1 MQYPY
6 AEVEFTSTGT
16 LHDPAQQAAALDLVR
31 SSGAT
36 DVLIVV
42 HGWNNDMGAARRLF
56 EDLTGSIAAVSDAVP
71 EMAARRL
78 AVIGVLWPSVRWA
91 DDDQIAGGGVGFLDE
106 QAALQEAIVASVDN
120 AQVAAELAALVPQ
133 LEHDAGAREQFLDLL
148 RERMPEPVEGDEDP
162 PPSPLLEGDAATVLD
177 DAAVPEDDLAGA
189 PEAVGGGAVVGGFG
203 GGFGGGF
210 ADGGFGDAGPGV
222 EGVGGGAGFSLGG
235 VLRGARNVLNLTT
248 YYTMKR
254 RAGDVGER
262 GVAPL
267 LAALDRTSPTVRRHL
282 AGHSFGARVVAAA
295 VTAGPVVDSVALL
308 QGAFSHHGFAE
319 DHDGRG
325 NDGSFRGALA
335 PQSKVR
341 GPVIVTHT
349 VNDRAVGLAYAAA
362 SRIARQRASGFGGPN
377 DVYGGIGRNGAL
389 RTPESRTPGG
399 ELLEVGAAYDLEPGR
414 VHNLRADRFITGH
427 SAVTGRQVGYAVLRA
442 MVSGTGRR

>member
-1 MQYPY
+1 MHYPY
-6 AEVEFTSTGT
+6 AEVEFTSTGA
-16 LHDPAQQAAALDLVR
+16 LHDQAQQTAALDLVR

-56 EDLTGSIAAVSDAVP
+56 EQLTDSIDAVSDAVP
-71 EMAARRL
+71 EAGERRL

-91 DDDQIAGGGVGFLDE
+91 DEDQIAGGGVGFLDE
-106 QAALQEAIVASVDN
+106 QAALREAIAASVDD
-120 AQVAAELAALVPQ
+120 AQVAAALEALVPR
-133 LEHDAGAREQFLDLL
+133 LEDDASARERFLDLL
-148 RERMPEPVEGDEDP
+148 RERMPQPVEGDEDP

-177 DAAVPEDDLAGA
+177 DAAVPEDDLAAA
-189 PEAVGGGAVVGGFG
+189 PEAVGGGAVVGGFES
-203 GGFGGGF
+203 GGF
-210 ADGGFGDAGPGV
+210 AGGGAGGLGD
-222 EGVGGGAGFSLGG
+222 EVGGGAGFSLGG

-254 RAGDVGER
+254 RAGDVGEH

-267 LAALDRTSPTVRRHL
+267 LVALDDAVPEVRRHL

-295 VTAGPVVDSVALL
+295 VAAGPVVDSVALL
-308 QGAFSHHGFAE
+308 QGAFSHHAFAE

-335 PQSKVR
+335 PRSKVR
-341 GPVIVTHT
+341 GPVIITHT
-349 VNDRAVGLAYAAA
+349 ANDRAVGLAYAAA
-362 SRIARQRASGFGGPN
+362 SRIARQRASGFGGP
-377 DVYGGIGRNGAL
+377 DDAYGGIGRNGAL
-389 RTPESRTPGG
+389 RTPECRTPGG

-414 VHNLRADRFITGH
+414 VHNLRADRFIAGH
-427 SAVTGRQVGYAVLRA
+427 SAVTGREVGYAVLQA
-442 MVSGTGRR
+442 MVSGADRR